1 MVDGFL
7 EMIRADEAIAVEELQ
22 GKRESVRHFASADA
36 DKTIFRHDVSGR
48 ESYPLYA
55 ESEEGDNGK
64 GHVDVVK
71 IHVCPRIRNL
81 PAQSSKQLKR

>member
-1 MVDGFL
+1 
-7 EMIRADEAIAVEELQ
+7 MIRADEAIAVEELQ

-36 DKTIFRHDVSGR
+36 GKTILWHDVADR

-64 GHVDVVK
+64 GHGDIHK
-71 IHVCPRIRNL
+71 IHVHDPLTIRPRINNL

>member
-1 MVDGFL
+1 
-7 EMIRADEAIAVEELQ
+7 MIRADEAIAVEELQ

-36 DKTIFRHDVSGR
+36 DKTIFWHDFSGR

-64 GHVDVVK
+64 WHVDVVK
-71 IHVCPRIRNL
+71 IHVHDPLTIRPRNRNL